1 MRLPFVHIDA
11 YMQHSQ
17 QYTQSHHDSLP
28 PHIFAVA
35 SRAYFSMVH
44 NSHDQCC
51 VVSGE
56 SGSGK
61 TEASNILVQQFMK
74 LGRAKTRSLEEKIL
88 KLNPLMES
96 FGNARTVIN
105 SNSSRFGKF
114 LELHF
119 TNDGHVVGAHL
130 SEYLLEKSRVVSQAR
145 KERNFHIFYY
155 LLAGL
160 GSRGHLGSYRLSVM
174 HGQHRYLE
182 QRGTAVKGHAHKST
196 RREALLA
203 DKFEEIERI
212 FQLFGFSDQ
221 VCQALLT
228 FQIVYVY
235 IKYVAPAG
243 VRVCLLYPGCCSEHW
258 RYSIRNQFSLSYW

>member
-1 MRLPFVHIDA
+1 
-11 YMQHSQ
+11 
-17 QYTQSHHDSLP
+17 
-28 PHIFAVA
+28 
-35 SRAYFSMVH
+35 MVH
-44 NSHDQCC
+44 QNHDQCC

-74 LGRAKTRSLEEKIL
+74 LGRARTHSLEEKIL

-119 TNDGHVVGAHL
+119 TVDGHIVGAHL

-155 LLAGL
+155 LIAGL
-160 GSRGHLGSYRLSVM
+160 GSRGQLANYRLSGR
-174 HGQHRYLE
+174 HHQHRYLE
-182 QRGTAVKGHAHKST
+182 QRGTAHFEQGHKST
-196 RREALLA
+196 RREAILNERF
-203 DKFEEIERI
+203 DQIEQIFE
-212 FQLFGFSDQ
+212 LFGFSAE
-221 VCQALLT
+221 VS
-228 FQIVYVY
+228 YVLHNMY
-235 IKYVAPAG
+235 FGCTVLIASLG
-243 VRVCLLYPGCCSEHW
+243 V
-258 RYSIRNQFSLSYW
+258 

>member
-1 MRLPFVHIDA
+1 MLTL

-17 QYTQSHHDSLP
+17 QYTQSHRDSLP
-28 PHIFAVA
+28 PHIFAIA

-44 NSHDQCC
+44 TSHDQCC

-119 TNDGHVVGAHL
+119 TSNGRVVGAHL

-160 GSRGHLGSYRLSVM
+160 GSRGQLGSYRLSAM

-182 QRGTAVKGHAHKST
+182 QRGTAVKGNAHKST

-203 DKFEEIERI
+203 DKFEEIEQI

-228 FQIVYVY
+228 FPIVYVY
-235 IKYVAPAG
+235 NNNIVTPAG
-243 VRVCLLYPGCCSEHW
+243 V
-258 RYSIRNQFSLSYW
+258 